1 MVLFCRPL
9 FNMPWKMFRQSY
21 RRLLSSL
28 VAVMLL
34 APLAVALPTSYYTD
48 NSLLSSGKWVK
59 IKVSSTGMQEIPF
72 SQLKQLGFSDPSKV
86 AVYGYSGV
94 ELSSYE
100 FSTSM
105 PDDLPA
111 VPVASYGD
119 KLVFYGVAT
128 EEPQEFVGN
137 LSTRFKVQLNRNL
150 NNACAYYFLTD
161 SHPRL
166 EVESVDTPVSATSS
180 VLEKAHGLVWRNF
193 TDRQPYSLG
202 AYLFGE
208 NIADSGTATYDV
220 HMPAYDPT
228 SKDIPTL
235 TYGLGI
241 KAQSGRLEFSMP
253 GDDGV
258 IRQTSSVQGYGD
270 DPGHFV
276 YRYAANQAYF
286 SGLAKTADDIYPL
299 TVDPSKSVAPLLE
312 ASMDYYAFSYPRT
325 TDVSDLSQHRL
336 SFTMITTGQPVKLVN
351 ATGSTK
357 AWVVTPGSVPTEL
370 VVKEIDA
377 DGSLGFVSDRRTQM
391 STSRAGVQAIVFDPS
406 RELCRV
412 EVVGEVANQNYHGM
426 DVPQML
432 VVASAK
438 TYDQALL
445 LAEMHRQKTGVEV
458 AVVPFLDICN
468 EFGSGHPHPMAIRR
482 LAKMLYDRDP
492 EKFEALLIFGRAFND
507 NTGLTAVESPEEF
520 ARTYIPMLECD
531 DTSGCGEQPK
541 SYATDAIY
549 GMLSDKFKY
558 DYAVEE
564 NHLLRSKL
572 DIKVGRIPAIN
583 WGEAA
588 DYLVKANRYLDTLSD
603 RPVYNRA
610 IMTAD
615 MGDENLHFNQAKD
628 MRDLIAKI
636 SPSTML
642 DMHIQALYNPS
653 GGSNNSMRTRIRQ
666 QLQRGVGMWFF
677 LGHSL
682 GCTQIGSGMLWS
694 NAYDKE
700 VYNENPPFAVYGTC
714 QTMVLDSPAPSLQVD
729 MLFNP
734 NGGMIAGVGSTRP
747 VYAQYNVHVCTMMAR
762 GYYSQKPGATFGDV
776 YRDGHNLYISSPGT
790 IYPGLTA
797 GHTGIAVNTMCYNFA
812 GDPMLPMRS
821 VPDNKVEI
829 LSFNSQEVD
838 GSAIEANPLEK
849 QRIEGV
855 VTAADGSVDTSFS
868 GVLTLTVYD
877 GAHTVTS
884 ASTANAENPVMSID
898 LEEDMLQEVKMTVED
913 GRFSG
918 EFAFAVPAY
927 SGKGNR
933 MNLYAITDDLSRSAV
948 GHLDGLSVGQSV
960 PDGVVV
966 EAPVISSMYA
976 ADEDNSA
983 NACLP
988 GDFVLYASVESDEIG
1003 LLGSSDRMGG
1013 SVSLILDNSKKL
1025 AGVDGYL
1032 DVAADGS
1039 ARLAYPVTGIADG
1052 PHSLT
1057 LRVVNIGGMSAE
1069 KTINVNVVNVAE
1081 AAIVV
1086 DTPLARSQAVIDLDH
1101 QLPDAPEGRLVVEDA
1116 AGRTVF
1122 SCENVSFPYSWNLVD
1137 NDGRQVEDGAYTARV
1152 YFKAGRRYGS
1162 ASPATIVVGR

>member
-1 MVLFCRPL
+1 
-9 FNMPWKMFRQSY
+9 
-21 RRLLSSL
+21 
-28 VAVMLL
+28 MLL
-34 APLAVALPTSYYTD
+34 APLAVSLPTSYYTE
-48 NSLLSSGKWVK
+48 NSLLSSGRWVK

-128 EEPQEFVGN
+128 EEPEEYVGN
-137 LSTRFKVQLNRNL
+137 FVTRYKIQFRRNL
-150 NNACAYYFLTD
+150 NNACSYYFLTD
-161 SHPRL
+161 SQPRL
-166 EVESVDTPVSATSS
+166 DVDVADTPASDSYS
-180 VLEKAHGLVWRNF
+180 VVETAHGLVWRNF

-202 AYLFGE
+202 GYLFGE
-208 NIADSGTATYDV
+208 NIADIGSVTYDI

-228 SKDIPTL
+228 SKDAPSL
-235 TYGLGI
+235 TYGMGV
-241 KAQSGRLEFSMP
+241 KALTGRVEFSMQ
-253 GDDGV
+253 GEGEV
-258 IRQTSSVQGYGD
+258 ITRPISVQGYGN

-276 YRYAANQAYF
+276 YRYAGNYTYF
-286 SGLAKTADDIYPL
+286 SGLAKTDDDMYTL
-299 TVDPSKSVAPLLE
+299 TVDPQKSAAPLLE

-325 TDVSDLSQHRL
+325 TDVSSLPQERL
-336 SFTMITTGQPVKLVN
+336 SFTVLSSGQPVKLVN
-351 ATGSTK
+351 ATETTK
-357 AWVVTPGSVPTEL
+357 VWVVASGSAPTEL
-370 VVKEIDA
+370 AVKEIDA
-377 DGSLGFVSDRRTQM
+377 EGSLGFVSDRRKVM
-391 STSRAGVQAIVFDPS
+391 STTVSGLQAIVFDPS
-406 RELCRV
+406 RELCSV

-426 DVPQML
+426 EVPQML
-432 VVASAK
+432 VVASGK
-438 TYDQALL
+438 TYDQALQ

-492 EKFEALLIFGRAFND
+492 GKFEALLIFGRAFND

-520 ARTYIPMLECD
+520 AQTYIPMLECD

-549 GMLSDKFKY
+549 GMLSDNFKY
-558 DYAVEE
+558 DYAVED
-564 NHLLRSKL
+564 NHLLRSLL
-572 DIKVGRIPAIN
+572 DIKVGRIPALN

-588 DYLVKANRYLDTLSD
+588 DYIAKANRYLDNLSD
-603 RPVYNRA
+603 RPIYNRA

-628 MRDLIAKI
+628 MRDLIATI

-653 GGSNNSMRTRIRQ
+653 GGSNNSMRTRMRQ

-714 QTMVLDSPAPSLQVD
+714 QTLVLDSPAASLQVD
-729 MLFNP
+729 MLLNP
-734 NGGMIAGVGSTRP
+734 DGGMIAGVGSTRP

-776 YRDGHNLYISSPGT
+776 YRDGHNLYITSPGT

-797 GHTGIAVNTMCYNFA
+797 GHTGIAINTMCYNFA
-812 GDPMLPMRS
+812 GDPMLPLRS

-838 GSAIEANPLEK
+838 GSAIEASPLEK

-898 LEEDMLQEVKMTVED
+898 LDEDMLQEVKMAVEN

-918 EFAFAVPAY
+918 EFSFAVPAY

-933 MNLYAITDDLSRSAV
+933 VTLYAVTDDLSRSAV
-948 GHLDGLSVGQSV
+948 GHLDGLSIGQSV

-988 GDFVLYASVESDEIG
+988 GDFILYASVEPDETG

-1032 DVAADGS
+1032 DVATDGS
-1039 ARLAYPVTGIADG
+1039 AQLAYPVTGIADG

-1069 KTINVNVVNVAE
+1069 KTINVNVVNVAD

-1086 DTPLARSQAVIDLDH
+1086 DAPLARSQAVIDLEH

-1122 SCENVSFPYSWNLVD
+1122 SRENVSFPYSWDLVD